1 MVYFKNVLYISK
13 FIYVVVYEKNFKIEI
28 NLVSFIINY
37 WKFDNM
43 LLSNIYIYIYKF

>member
-1 MVYFKNVLYISK
+1 MVYFKNILYK

-28 NLVSFIINY
+28 NLIRFIINY

-43 LLSNIYIYIYKF
+43 LLSIINIYVYKF